1 MEIILYLIRDRIVSV
16 HYVIYVLIILFL
28 IFAIIGYLFKQKY
41 AKVAIKIDSNQ
52 TSTNKES
59 KKEVFN
65 TVNHNT
71 SKTNLQSQSASAN
84 QKVIN
89 QAIQSSSQKNIQSAN
104 NQSTTTAKPQKS
116 NLTNNPVEVN
126 KTSNQTIPIAN
137 NQSIQQ
143 SVIPE
148 IKS

>member
-52 TSTNKES
+52 TSTNKER

-65 TVNHNT
+65 TANQNT